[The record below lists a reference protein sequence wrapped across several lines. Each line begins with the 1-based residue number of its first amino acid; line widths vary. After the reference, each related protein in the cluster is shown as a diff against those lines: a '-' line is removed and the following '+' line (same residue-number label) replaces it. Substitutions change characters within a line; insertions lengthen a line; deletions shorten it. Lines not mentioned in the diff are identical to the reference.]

1 MRRCDKQTICCAAN
15 ASTTPANEWL
25 VGLQSSQEN
34 SGATT
39 VFRALYVVI
48 VLMLCVGYFLLL
60 PRAQQRRFSMD
71 RNAEP
76 VGTRFAESS
85 NVKPKR
91 VEVASFSGGCF
102 WAMEAL
108 FRETPGVLATRVGFS
123 GGHTEF
129 PTYKQVGTGRTGHAE
144 TTEVRFDP
152 DQVSYQHLLELF
164 FENHDPTFEHRGGD
178 WTDQCRS
185 SIHYHT
191 PEQQA
196 LAQAELEKRRNSG
209 EYEKPLVTEIVPAG
223 PFYPAED
230 YHQQYVEKQGIRY
243 VCPIGKGKKRTASE

>member
-1 MRRCDKQTICCAAN
+1 M
-15 ASTTPANEWL
+15 
-25 VGLQSSQEN
+25 
-34 SGATT
+34 
-39 VFRALYVVI
+39 FRILCIVI
-48 VLMLCVGYFLLL
+48 ILSLCLGYYALL
-60 PRAQQRRFSMD
+60 PRTQPRKFSMD

-76 VGTRFAESS
+76 VATRFAGDATT
-85 NVKPKR
+85 KPAR
-91 VEVASFSGGCF
+91 VEVVSFSGGCF

-123 GGHTEF
+123 GGHTDS
-129 PTYKQVGTGRTGHAE
+129 PTYKEVGTGTTGHAE

-152 DQVSYQHLLELF
+152 DQVSYQRLLELF

-185 SIHYHT
+185 AIHYYT
-191 PEQQA
+191 PQQQI

-243 VCPIGKGKKRTASE
+243 VCPVGKGKKR